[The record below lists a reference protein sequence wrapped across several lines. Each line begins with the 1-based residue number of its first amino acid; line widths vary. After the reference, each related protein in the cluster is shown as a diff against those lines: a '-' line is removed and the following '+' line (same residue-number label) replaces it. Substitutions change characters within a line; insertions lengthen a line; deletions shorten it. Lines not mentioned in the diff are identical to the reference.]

1 MSKSSHSK
9 SIHWIKLCK
18 PGVWRLQKSHD
29 QWSWRPCEMWCHSIG
44 CCEKATDALIY
55 SSDFPLSP
63 VRILF
68 CTYGILL
75 NPFRYFTNM
84 SDILQKENVCFTHII
99 WIVYTYFS
107 NIEKKFVAY
116 LSLLI
121 FKKKQDK
128 NGVLHI
134 LFAPHA
140 KLHTEKPLW
149 LSIIGHLLG
158 VITRIFVLYESDFWL
173 RIIWKINKTSEWGK
187 GKL

>member
-1 MSKSSHSK
+1 MEVAEVTWPVKLEALWDVVPLYWLLWK
-9 SIHWIKLCK
+9 GHWCT
-18 PGVWRLQKSHD
+18 H
-29 QWSWRPCEMWCHSIG
+29 
-44 CCEKATDALIY
+44 LI
-55 SSDFPLSP
+55 SP
-63 VRILF
+63 FLLYAILF

-84 SDILQKENVCFTHII
+84 SDILQKNNICFTDII

>member
-1 MSKSSHSK
+1 MTSEAGGPVRCGATPLAAVK
-9 SIHWIKLCK
+9 
-18 PGVWRLQKSHD
+18 
-29 QWSWRPCEMWCHSIG
+29 RPLMH
-44 CCEKATDALIY
+44 

-63 VRILF
+63 VRNSFLYIW
-68 CTYGILL
+68 
-75 NPFRYFTNM
+75 YFTKSFQIFYKYVRYLTEKNF
-84 SDILQKENVCFTHII
+84 CFTDII

-173 RIIWKINKTSEWGK
+173 QIIWKINKTSEWGK
-187 GKL
+187 EKL

>member
-1 MSKSSHSK
+1 MTSEAGGPVRCGATLLAAVK
-9 SIHWIKLCK
+9 
-18 PGVWRLQKSHD
+18 
-29 QWSWRPCEMWCHSIG
+29 RPLMH
-44 CCEKATDALIY
+44 

-63 VRILF
+63 VRNSFLYIW
-68 CTYGILL
+68 
-75 NPFRYFTNM
+75 YFTKSFQIFYKYVRYLTEKNF
-84 SDILQKENVCFTHII
+84 CFTDII

-140 KLHTEKPLW
+140 KLHTEKPL
-149 LSIIGHLLG
+149 
-158 VITRIFVLYESDFWL
+158 
-173 RIIWKINKTSEWGK
+173 
-187 GKL
+187 